1 MAGMTKEDRA
11 EYESRLAACGYWEAL
26 SHTQALA
33 YGLASK
39 REFLARKR
47 KEEALATLSDG
58 ERAYAL
64 EILADGATLEDAIE
78 AAKEAAKRLEEVEE
92 AEALAA
98 VYGGRAYALESLE
111 QVFEDLVEAA
121 EAAKETET
129 MHPDFDFADWQPETE
144 KAFYTFQWRKEDGGD
159 FYLQSFEAGNLSI
172 ALQRWQDFWGLDE
185 STCFLF
191 EVKKGGSR

>member
-47 KEEALATLSDG
+47 KEEALAALSDG

-64 EILADGATLEDAIE
+64 ECLADGATLEDAIE
-78 AAKEAAKRLEEVEE
+78 AAKEAAKRLEEADKEE
-92 AEALAA
+92 AKK
-98 VYGGRAYALESLE
+98 V
-111 QVFEDLVEAA
+111 
-121 EAAKETET
+121 
-129 MHPDFDFADWQPETE
+129 
-144 KAFYTFQWRKEDGGD
+144 FYTFTWCKEEGGD
-159 FYLQSFEAGNLSI
+159 FYEQPFEANSLQR
-172 ALQRWQDFWGLDE
+172 ALERWQDFWGLDE

-191 EVKKGGSR
+191 EVKKGGI